1 MIEFTINHK
10 VTATDGLNKVW
21 AGVNHYVRAKWR
33 DYWHMITR
41 LSLKNIPHRTLES
54 PVMIEFWFNDR
65 LDLDGHA
72 IIVKVV
78 IDTLVEDNWLVGDT
92 RKHVRCI
99 VYRFHELEGTKVR
112 VSEI

>member
-10 VTATDGLNKVW
+10 ITSADSVNKFW
-21 AGVNHYVRAKWR
+21 AGVHWAKRKQWA
-33 DYWHMITR
+33 DYWHLIVR
-41 LSLKNIPHRTLES
+41 LALANIPHRTLQS

-65 LDLDGHA
+65 LDLDGHGMVA
-72 IIVKVV
+72 KEV
-78 IDTLVEDNWLVGDT
+78 IDTLVENNWLIGDT
-92 RKHVRCI
+92 RKHVQCI